1 MTLRVA
7 EAELAVAVE
16 LVQNAHKAF
25 AAGELRSAEALH
37 EAAERSCISLLVQVG
52 QLEEREA
59 DAIETEFTR
68 FEKLLISIAALLLPY
83 SRDRQIKPETE
94 GAVVLM

>member
-68 FEKLLISIAALLLPY
+68 FEKLLTASQPSCCPTRATGKSNRRLRGP
-83 SRDRQIKPETE
+83 SS
-94 GAVVLM
+94 